1 MVKIFHLQRLLHKKV
16 DPLTHQPYLASLSD
30 TSIVLKCW
38 TRVSKMIKESLEVAQ
53 AKSNFVKQ
61 ACEGEYP
68 KLIKLYIELWS
79 KLRNTGSQFSVSTGN
94 IDDTTGS
101 SINLFLGNEIE
112 DNLRESLIQFENAYL
127 ARSLSR
133 LFDPV
138 NLMFGG
144 SGIPSVEEVKNLFSV
159 MASEISIATVE
170 ERLLISVTRNIC
182 KAVSLFCVK
191 CEGCVD
197 SEASQ
202 VIGQPTAAQLQ
213 NVEIVNILSVFSE
226 GIHSLCSDNLDLLKQ
241 VSVDNLLESGQEVKK
256 QMNAS
261 LQPLIDSIGDSI
273 EAILLTI
280 HKEDFAADVDANNPA
295 PPCSLYMK
303 ELQLFLERIAKDF
316 LSTFTCKDFLA
327 TQLQPLAESTIR
339 RFVLQGS
346 LVRPL
351 GSGGAMRLASD
362 CAQLEFA
369 LSSILGP
376 SGQSAF
382 GPTGL
387 TALGGSYRLLRAFRS
402 LLFLTPTDMVS
413 FPGIGSTVP
422 FSLSLHLLISRC
434 PDEFPSPASS
444 LGWSLAR
451 YTNWLEEHPG
461 ERERL
466 LLLQGAIEAYVASAR
481 ARQEKS
487 FIPQYPLLIDVLQ
500 RGLAAV

>member
-1 MVKIFHLQRLLHKKV
+1 
-16 DPLTHQPYLASLSD
+16 LA
-30 TSIVLKCW
+30 
-38 TRVSKMIKESLEVAQ
+38 
-53 AKSNFVKQ
+53 
-61 ACEGEYP
+61 
-68 KLIKLYIELWS
+68 
-79 KLRNTGSQFSVSTGN
+79 
-94 IDDTTGS
+94 
-101 SINLFLGNEIE
+101 
-112 DNLRESLIQFENAYL
+112 QFEHAYM

-144 SGIPSVEEVKNLFSV
+144 SGVPSQEEVKNIFSV
-159 MASEISIATVE
+159 MSSELSIALVE
-170 ERLLISVTRNIC
+170 ARLLTSVTKNIS

-213 NVEIVNILSVFSE
+213 NVGIVNTLAVFGNGLSN
-226 GIHSLCSDNLDLLKQ
+226 LCSEQ
-241 VSVDNLLESGQEVKK
+241 MSVLGQQRVDMLMLSGQEVES
-256 QMNAS
+256 QMVGATGPLLAS
-261 LQPLIDSIGDSI
+261 VNDSV
-273 EAILLTI
+273 EAILLTV
-280 HKEDFAADVDANNPA
+280 HKEDFSAEVESTNLNPA
-295 PPCSLYMK
+295 PACSLYMK
-303 ELQLFLERIAKDF
+303 ELQAFLERIARDF

-327 TQLQPLAESTIR
+327 TQLQPLAEKTIQ

-376 SGQSAF
+376 SGQSAI

-402 LLFLTPTDMVS
+402 LLFLTPADMAS
-413 FPGIGSTVP
+413 FPGLGTTVP
-422 FSLSLHLLISRC
+422 YSVALHLLISRC
-434 PDEFPSPASS
+434 PAVLPSPAAS

-451 YTNWLEEHPG
+451 YTNWLEDHQG

-466 LLLQGAIEAYVASAR
+466 LLVQGAVEAYVAAAR
-481 ARQEKS
+481 ARQDKS
-487 FIPQYPLLIDVLQ
+487 FVPQYPILIEVLE
-500 RGLAAV
+500 RGLLAAY

>member
-1 MVKIFHLQRLLHKKV
+1 
-16 DPLTHQPYLASLSD
+16 
-30 TSIVLKCW
+30 
-38 TRVSKMIKESLEVAQ
+38 MIKESLEVAQ

-202 VIGQPTAAQLQ
+202 VIGQPTTAQLQ
-213 NVEIVNILSVFSE
+213 NVGIVNTLAVFGE
-226 GIHSLCSDNLDLLKQ
+226 GLGSLCNQ
-241 VSVDNLLESGQEVKK
+241 QMSVLGHQRVNTIIVAGQEVEK
-256 QMNAS
+256 QMV
-261 LQPLIDSIGDSI
+261 
-273 EAILLTI
+273 
-280 HKEDFAADVDANNPA
+280 AAT
-295 PPCSLYMK
+295 
-303 ELQLFLERIAKDF
+303 E
-316 LSTFTCKDFLA
+316 
-327 TQLQPLAESTIR
+327 
-339 RFVLQGS
+339 
-346 LVRPL
+346 
-351 GSGGAMRLASD
+351 
-362 CAQLEFA
+362 
-369 LSSILGP
+369 
-376 SGQSAF
+376 
-382 GPTGL
+382 
-387 TALGGSYRLLRAFRS
+387 
-402 LLFLTPTDMVS
+402 
-413 FPGIGSTVP
+413 
-422 FSLSLHLLISRC
+422 
-434 PDEFPSPASS
+434 
-444 LGWSLAR
+444 
-451 YTNWLEEHPG
+451 
-461 ERERL
+461 
-466 LLLQGAIEAYVASAR
+466 
-481 ARQEKS
+481 
-487 FIPQYPLLIDVLQ
+487 PLLDSV
-500 RGLAAV
+500 